1 MTQTIKNLA
10 VLVAV
15 LAFAFTM
22 KAEVKGSTFELPHTY
37 KVLTENGQPVWEWE
51 GHSKASLVLVCIIH
65 NNKKEYVTTEDIACE
80 LVTAPTASSAG
91 VYAYTAKV
99 EYQNKEYTSTIY
111 EEIADAP
118 VNIMVPAGT
127 TLNLFEDG
135 SDGVIT
141 GCITISG
148 NLNMGGG
155 AICNPDGYAIIVED
169 GGSVTFSGGKVSGKG
184 SAMATYS
191 ADAIK
196 IAENKAAYART
207 EDGMLH
213 LESLEFTA
221 QQAASGVHR
230 RLAPAALNSTYD
242 SYVFCDTPELHTESN
257 FQLNRVTERPD
268 QSGLYAYTC
277 DKGCGVLFGGRK
289 VMKSNDGS
297 ENIEVEQDP
306 DNKDAL
312 IAVKGIT
319 IDDSKNFS
327 IPVGFFVPS
336 VSYTRDLSSYA
347 NSAWGTLCLPFDIE
361 HNEISGVTFYNMSN
375 ASATSI
381 TLNAIT
387 SGTIAA
393 GTPVIYN
400 RGESIT
406 SLSIN
411 KDQKTLLKSTSTDG
425 SSSNGL
431 TLKGTFEQTSI
442 DSGYYLDAVNGKVCS
457 AATYSAE
464 HNGGKVT
471 IPAFRAWFDGSIP
484 SETKALDIN
493 IADSITSV
501 QALHDAISGN
511 VAIYD
516 SNGQRLNNLRKG
528 LNIVKYSNGETKKII
543 VK

>member
-22 KAEVKGSTFELPHTY
+22 KAEVNGSAIELPHTY

-65 NNKKEYVTTEDIACE
+65 PNKKEYVTTEDIACE

-169 GGSVTFSGGKVSGKG
+169 GGSVTF
-184 SAMATYS
+184 YS
-191 ADAIK
+191 
-196 IAENKAAYART
+196 
-207 EDGMLH
+207 
-213 LESLEFTA
+213 
-221 QQAASGVHR
+221 
-230 RLAPAALNSTYD
+230 
-242 SYVFCDTPELHTESN
+242 
-257 FQLNRVTERPD
+257 
-268 QSGLYAYTC
+268 
-277 DKGCGVLFGGRK
+277 
-289 VMKSNDGS
+289 
-297 ENIEVEQDP
+297 
-306 DNKDAL
+306 
-312 IAVKGIT
+312 
-319 IDDSKNFS
+319 
-327 IPVGFFVPS
+327 
-336 VSYTRDLSSYA
+336 
-347 NSAWGTLCLPFDIE
+347 
-361 HNEISGVTFYNMSN
+361 MSN

-400 RGESIT
+400 RGESVT

-484 SETKALDIN
+484 SEAKALDIN
-493 IADSITSV
+493 IAESITSV

-528 LNIVKYSNGETKKII
+528 LNIVKYNNGETKKII